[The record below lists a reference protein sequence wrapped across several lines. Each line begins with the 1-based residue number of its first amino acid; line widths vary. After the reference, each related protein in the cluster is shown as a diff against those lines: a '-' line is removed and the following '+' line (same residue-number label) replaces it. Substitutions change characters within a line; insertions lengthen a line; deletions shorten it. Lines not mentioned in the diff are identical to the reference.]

1 MTSVPEV
8 RASFLHMICL
18 FDFLTAFLLR
28 KIEHWLMSPEEKHVN
43 LGTIKMPVI
52 VVHQLVLQAGS
63 DFSKMGPL

>member
-1 MTSVPEV
+1 
-8 RASFLHMICL
+8 
-18 FDFLTAFLLR
+18 
-28 KIEHWLMSPEEKHVN
+28 MSPEEKHVN